1 MKLGIACVYF
11 FREEDEWIMD
21 LQLDFIKKSSSDIDF
36 TVYAAANRLQPQ
48 LKKRLASHSFVKIID
63 LPSFEGHGGQEHSHF
78 LSLLIECAKE
88 DGCSHICTLD
98 CDSFPVR
105 QGWASD
111 IAKKMSPNFR
121 VASVFR
127 AENDDTDLPH
137 PCGTFMEATVLDDVS
152 VEFWPNE
159 TLRMSPDFKRY
170 IAETNQRIDTGVG
183 LGYALWKA
191 GIPWLRLMRSNSL
204 DMHFMMAGI
213 YDDVFFHLGA
223 SSRAPTF
230 NKDYQSR
237 LSLRFFVATKTI
249 PVFWRLGRRI
259 ENDYIAKNRVLA
271 KEIQNQLQNDADGF
285 INRLRK
291 G

>member
-21 LQLDFIKKSSSDIDF
+21 LQLDFIKKTTSDTNF

-48 LKKRLASHSFVKIID
+48 LKERLASHSFVKIID
-63 LPSFEGHGGQEHSHF
+63 LHAFKGHGGQEHSHF
-78 LSLLIECAKE
+78 LSLLTRFAKE

-105 QGWASD
+105 RGWADD
-111 IAKKMSPNFR
+111 IIRKMTPDFR

-137 PCGTFMEATVLDDVS
+137 PCGTFMEASILDDVTI
-152 VEFWPNE
+152 EFWPSE
-159 TLRMSPDFKRY
+159 TMQLSPDFKRY

-204 DMHFMMAGI
+204 DMHFIMAGI
-213 YDDVFFHLGA
+213 YDDAFFHLGA

-230 NKDYQSR
+230 NKDYQNR
-237 LSLRFFVATKTI
+237 VSLRLFIASKTI
-249 PVFWRLGRRI
+249 PVLWRLGRRI
-259 ENDYIAKNRVLA
+259 ENSYIAENRSLA
-271 KEIQNQLQNDADGF
+271 QEIQSQLQSDPDGF